1 MTTTTA
7 RFQPLVVLTAKE
19 RDALRRALHD
29 ALGNRPEDSHLIIGA
44 LNQLEDMI

>member
-7 RFQPLVVLTAKE
+7 RFQPIVVLTAKE

-29 ALGNRPEDSHLIIGA
+29 ALGNRPEDGYLIMGA
-44 LNQLEDMI
+44 LNQLEEMI